1 MRSRPCS
8 YSLNL
13 VCGIYRVYMG
23 YRVHMDPSYILSGC
37 LDAQRTAK
45 CQESQAT
52 LVDEP
57 VIRIC
62 EPGTVSR

>member
-8 YSLNL
+8 YRLNL

-23 YRVHMDPSYILSGC
+23 YRVHMDPSYILFGY

-45 CQESQAT
+45 CQGSQAT
-52 LVDEP
+52 LTLNP
-57 VIRIC
+57 K
-62 EPGTVSR
+62 P